1 LPEIVCNTS
10 PVQYLHQLG
19 LLHLLPSLA
28 DRITIPT
35 AVAEELDEGRR
46 LGVSLP
52 DVGTLACVTI
62 LSPPQYA
69 GASFGDRF
77 GARRDRGA
85 GLGTRNGGDP
95 IVILDEALAR
105 RAAEFLG
112 LRLTGT
118 LGLLI
123 DAKRK
128 GVIPQV
134 TPVLR
139 ELQALG
145 FRVAGQTR
153 AAVLKLA
160 GESEGR
166 RAG

>member
-1 LPEIVCNTS
+1 MPDIICNTS
-10 PVQYLHQLG
+10 PIQYLYQLG

-52 DVGTLACVTI
+52 DVGTLAWVTI
-62 LSPPQYA
+62 RSPRSTPVLRLVT
-69 GASFGDRF
+69 D
-77 GARRDRGA
+77 
-85 GLGTRNGGDP
+85 LGPGETEVLALALETEDP
-95 IVILDEALAR
+95 IVILDAALAR

-118 LGLLI
+118 LGVLL

-128 GVIPQV
+128 GAIPQV
-134 TPVLR
+134 APVLS
-139 ELQALG
+139 ELHALN
-145 FRVAGQTR
+145 FRVAAQTR
-153 AAVLKLA
+153 TAVLKLA
-160 GESEGR
+160 GE
-166 RAG
+166 

>member
-1 LPEIVCNTS
+1 MPDIICNTS
-10 PVQYLHQLG
+10 PIQYLYQLG

-52 DVGTLACVTI
+52 DVGTLAWVTI
-62 LSPPQYA
+62 RSPRSTPVLRLVT
-69 GASFGDRF
+69 D
-77 GARRDRGA
+77 
-85 GLGTRNGGDP
+85 LGPGETEVLALALETEDP
-95 IVILDEALAR
+95 IVILDDALAR

-118 LGLLI
+118 LGVLL

-128 GVIPQV
+128 GAIPQV
-134 TPVLR
+134 APVLS
-139 ELQALG
+139 ELHALN
-145 FRVAGQTR
+145 FRVAAQTR
-153 AAVLKLA
+153 TAVLKLA
-160 GESEGR
+160 GE
-166 RAG
+166 